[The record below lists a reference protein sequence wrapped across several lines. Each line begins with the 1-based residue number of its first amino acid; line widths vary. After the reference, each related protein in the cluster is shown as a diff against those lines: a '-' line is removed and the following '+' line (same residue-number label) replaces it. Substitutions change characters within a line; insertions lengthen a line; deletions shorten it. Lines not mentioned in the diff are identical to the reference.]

1 MTGNEHKLSPKDRN
15 NFKPSEKVA
24 VPTFEGLLFI
34 PISDIIRIQSDRN
47 YTDFYLTEKRNVVVT
62 KSLKEFEA
70 LLSESGFIRIHHSH
84 MININH
90 LVKYIKGDGGYVIM
104 SDQSKVDVS
113 RRKKEDFLQLLTKA

>member
-1 MTGNEHKLSPKDRN
+1 
-15 NFKPSEKVA
+15 
-24 VPTFEGLLFI
+24 
-34 PISDIIRIQSDRN
+34 
-47 YTDFYLTEKRNVVVT
+47 
-62 KSLKEFEA
+62 
-70 LLSESGFIRIHHSH
+70 